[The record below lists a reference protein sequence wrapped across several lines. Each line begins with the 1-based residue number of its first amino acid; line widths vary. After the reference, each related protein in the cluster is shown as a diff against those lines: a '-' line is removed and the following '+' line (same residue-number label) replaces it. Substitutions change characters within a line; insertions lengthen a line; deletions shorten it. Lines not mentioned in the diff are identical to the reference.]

1 MPFRRVLIVNY
12 LAETTRE
19 YIDSLFNFAL
29 VFLALLSAAE
39 FQYVLSVSKDSSEWT
54 YMLRVSIIPFLI
66 LIPTWLV
73 KEALKNQMSRR
84 LRMFITEFCWEYWAF
99 TLFYY
104 LLIFVSSQNL
114 SPNFMNYE
122 TYLNLALAF
131 LLVCVLELAYSST
144 YRGGA
149 YQDMIEFYRRKRFI
163 IYRTILFVLTYVIF
177 IVTLLPKFW

>member
-1 MPFRRVLIVNY
+1 MPFWKTRIVNH

-39 FQYVLSVSKDSSEWT
+39 FQYILQISKNSSDWT

-66 LIPTWLV
+66 LIPIWLV
-73 KEALKNQMSRR
+73 KEALKNQTSRR
-84 LRMFITEFCWEYWAF
+84 FRMFITEFCWQYWAF

-104 LLIFVSSQNL
+104 LLIFYSFQNL

-122 TYLNLALAF
+122 IYVSLAF
-131 LLVCVLELAYSST
+131 AVLLIFALELAYYRT
-144 YRGGA
+144 YIRGP
-149 YQDMIEFYRRKRFI
+149 YRDMIEFYKGKRFI
-163 IYRTILFVLTYVIF
+163 IIRPILFALTYTIFVLTLVG
-177 IVTLLPKFW
+177 KFW